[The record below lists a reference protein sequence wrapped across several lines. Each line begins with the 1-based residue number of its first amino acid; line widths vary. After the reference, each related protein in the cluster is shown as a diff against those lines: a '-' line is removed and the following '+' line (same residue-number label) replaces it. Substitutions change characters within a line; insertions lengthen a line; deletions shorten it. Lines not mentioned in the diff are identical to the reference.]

1 MANRKSPAAGFAA
14 SIALVILGCVAG
26 SAAVSE
32 GAGRHSVLAPA
43 GAGALSEYAM
53 MVSIEQP
60 DPGEGGEEDTSDTVP
75 EKEFD
80 TKPGTGVPTT
90 TTTPWGGTQPD
101 SATHRQAPPSI
112 TFPGTADT
120 LSPASSSTPRSAGAA
135 TSTTSSRR
143 GILGIHPIAL
153 IAGLI
158 ALHIFVVT
166 VAGK

>member
-1 MANRKSPAAGFAA
+1 MT
-14 SIALVILGCVAG
+14 
-26 SAAVSE
+26 
-32 GAGRHSVLAPA
+32 
-43 GAGALSEYAM
+43 
-53 MVSIEQP
+53 VSIEQP

-75 EKEFD
+75 EKEFP
-80 TKPGTGVPTT
+80 TQPGGNQPPPPPSPT
-90 TTTPWGGTQPD
+90 WGGTVPD
-101 SATHRQAPPSI
+101 SVSHRQAPPPSI

-120 LSPASSSTPRSAGAA
+120 LSPTSPSYPRSAGTAP
-135 TSTTSSRR
+135 STASSRR